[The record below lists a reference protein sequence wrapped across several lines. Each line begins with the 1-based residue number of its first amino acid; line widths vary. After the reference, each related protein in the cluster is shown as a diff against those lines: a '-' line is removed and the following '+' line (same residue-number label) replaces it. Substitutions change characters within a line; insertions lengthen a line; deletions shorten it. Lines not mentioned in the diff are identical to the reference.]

1 MRNGSKMII
10 IGILSSLAGT
20 TFASPLLVSELDPD
34 NIKPYIKPPS
44 NALTSDMTSEV
55 LYANFSITP
64 IPENEK
70 RFDLSYFV
78 VLNITN
84 NSDEHANVFCDV

>member
-10 IGILSSLAGT
+10 IGILSLLVGT

-44 NALTSDMTSEV
+44 NALTSDMPVKCCMPTSV
-55 LYANFSITP
+55 
-64 IPENEK
+64 
-70 RFDLSYFV
+70 
-78 VLNITN
+78 
-84 NSDEHANVFCDV
+84 